1 MELKAYEKLSLYF
14 YYKGQMEIAQSLHNK
29 FVNNFYE
36 SNESYIKS
44 IGINFYSFKINKYL
58 LNKLHWK
65 FDLSEE
71 NY

>member
-58 LNKLHWK
+58 LNKLH
-65 FDLSEE
+65 
-71 NY
+71 